1 MGAQKCNDFLIDVKN
16 DMTNPLKDSK
26 NRWVKY
32 LIITEELQNKTIE
45 ITRQRILKLLDSAQ
59 ILLDNGG
66 PVTISAGLYTY
77 AVEEYGKIVLLR
89 KSRKIDGHVKIK
101 YKQGFRDHNTKFR
114 LGIKKLPKECTTL
127 QIAPFDPKFFG
138 QKAFDTETV
147 IADFKS
153 RMSVFYTN
161 FLESGVNIESVPS
174 VSEQRLK
181 LAIVTL
187 QKIVKEMI
195 NNT

>member
-1 MGAQKCNDFLIDVKN
+1 MDVKN

-32 LIITEELQNKTIE
+32 LIITEEQRNKTIE
-45 ITRQRILKLLDSAQ
+45 IVRQRILKLLDSAQ
-59 ILLDNGG
+59 ILLDNKGQ
-66 PVTISAGLYTY
+66 VKICAGLYTY
-77 AVEEYGKIVLLR
+77 AVEEYGKIVLLK
-89 KSRKIDGHVKIK
+89 KSRKIDGHVKVK

-114 LGIKKLPKECTTL
+114 LGIKKLPNECTTL
-127 QIAPFDPKFFG
+127 RIAPFDPKVFDP
-138 QKAFDTETV
+138 KAFDTETV

-161 FLESGVNIESVPS
+161 FLESGVNIESIPS

-181 LAIVTL
+181 IAIVTL
-187 QKIVKEMI
+187 RKIVEEMI
-195 NNT
+195 NNTQV

>member
-1 MGAQKCNDFLIDVKN
+1 MEMKKE
-16 DMTNPLKDSK
+16 MTNPLKDSK

-32 LIITEELQNKTIE
+32 LIITEDLRNKTIE
-45 ITRQRILKLLDSAQ
+45 ITLQRILKLLDSSQ

-66 PVTISAGLYTY
+66 SVTVCAGLYTY

-89 KSRKIDGHVKIK
+89 KSRKIDGHVKVK
-101 YKQGFRDHNTKFR
+101 YKEGFRDHNTKFR
-114 LGIKKLPKECTTL
+114 LAVKNLPNECKTL
-127 QIAPFDPKFFG
+127 RIGVFDPNIFDPKI
-138 QKAFDTETV
+138 FDTETL

-161 FLESGVNIESVPS
+161 FLESGNGTESVSS
-174 VSEQRLK
+174 VNEKLLK
-181 LAIVTL
+181 NAITTL
-187 QKIVKEMI
+187 RKIVVKTK

>member
-1 MGAQKCNDFLIDVKN
+1 MGVKK

-32 LIITEELQNKTIE
+32 LIITEDLRNKTIE
-45 ITRQRILKLLDSAQ
+45 ITLQRILKLLDSAQ

-66 PVTISAGLYTY
+66 HLAICAGLYTY

-89 KSRKIDGHVKIK
+89 KSRKINGHVRVK
-101 YKQGFRDHNTKFR
+101 YKKGFRDHNTKFR
-114 LGIKKLPKECTTL
+114 LGVKNLPNECITL
-127 QIAPFDPKFFG
+127 RIGIFDPNICDTKI
-138 QKAFDTETV
+138 FDTETV

-161 FLESGVNIESVPS
+161 FLESGKDIESVSP
-174 VSEQRLK
+174 VNEK
-181 LAIVTL
+181 LLRKAITKL
-187 QKIVKEMI
+187 RKIVVETK
-195 NNT
+195 NKT

>member
-1 MGAQKCNDFLIDVKN
+1 
-16 DMTNPLKDSK
+16 MTNPLKDSK

-32 LIITEELQNKTIE
+32 LIITEDLRNKTIE
-45 ITRQRILKLLDSAQ
+45 ITLQRILKLLDSAR

-89 KSRKIDGHVKIK
+89 KSRKINGHVRLK

-114 LGIKKLPKECTTL
+114 LAVKKLPYECKTL
-127 QIAPFDPKFFG
+127 RIGPFEPNIFDPTI
-138 QKAFDTETV
+138 FDAETV
-147 IADFKS
+147 IVDFKS

-161 FLESGVNIESVPS
+161 FLESGVNIESVPL

-181 LAIVTL
+181 IAIVTL
-187 QKIVKEMI
+187 RKIAEEMI
-195 NNT
+195 NST